1 MSWKCDNCGAC
12 CELLGNYEL
21 YEKSIE
27 LKGCVYHSDKLCLNY
42 NNRPSVCRTTSLN
55 YSTEQLTNMC
65 SLLKHLNNW
74 HNEMR
79 GLPRE
84 REATLKK
91 ILLAGII

>member
-1 MSWKCDNCGAC
+1 MSWKCNDCGAC
-12 CELLGNYEL
+12 CELLGNYEV
-21 YEKSIE
+21 YEKSVE
-27 LKGCVYHSDKLCLNY
+27 LKGCVYHSGKLCVNY
-42 NNRPSVCRTTSLN
+42 NNRPSVCRTISLN

-74 HNEMR
+74 HKEMQ

-91 ILLAGII
+91 ILLA